1 MLSILWNYLLG
12 YVIIEVRGFSIE
24 RFLNLISKK
33 GIFIWD
39 LTETQRGAEMK
50 VSVKDFKK
58 LKPYTKKSKCH
69 IKIKGR
75 FGRPFIIKSLKK
87 RQLYILG
94 IIVFIVSLYTLS
106 SFIWLIEVSGNSRI
120 KTKDILSFC
129 ESKGFSVGSYKSSID
144 TDNLKKELKNHFPEI
159 SWITIEMKGTKASIE
174 LRETLPIIKNID
186 ASEPCDIAAKED
198 AIIESIITKRGS
210 PLVKKGDAVSKGD
223 ILVSGELLI
232 SEDENGTVK
241 NYTHSFAEIKGK
253 ITRKMTASVPFKY
266 NEKIYSGKEENLYNL
281 ELFGKKLKIYNPET
295 EFENY
300 DTYNSLG
307 QLKITD
313 DYPLPL
319 ILITTTYKEFYYKE
333 KVRTV
338 DEAKKRGEIL
348 INKQILE
355 TFDFN
360 TDIINKSYVY
370 EKTDKELIITAYV
383 TVISDIGEEQKI
395 ERSTSN

>member
-24 RFLNLISKK
+24 RFLNLTSKK

-58 LKPYTKKSKCH
+58 LKPYMKKSKCH
-69 IKIKGR
+69 IKIIGR
-75 FGRPFIIKSLKK
+75 FGGPFILNSLKK

-94 IIVFIVSLYTLS
+94 IIIFIASLYVLS
-106 SFIWLIEVSGNSRI
+106 SFIWLIEVNGNSRI

-129 ESKGFSVGSYKSSID
+129 ESKGFSIGSYKNSAD

-159 SWITIEMKGTKASIE
+159 SWITIEIKGTKASIS
-174 LRETLPIIKNID
+174 LRETLPLIKNID
-186 ASEPCDIAAKED
+186 TSEPCNITAKED
-198 AIIESIITKRGS
+198 AIIESIITKRGT

-232 SEDENGTVK
+232 SEDENGVIK
-241 NYTHSFAEIKGK
+241 NYTHSFAEIRARITKK
-253 ITRKMTASVPFKY
+253 ITVTVPFKY
-266 NEKIYSGKEENLYNL
+266 NEKLYSGKEQHLYNL
-281 ELFGKKLKIYNPET
+281 KLFGKDLKIYNPES

-300 DTYNSLG
+300 DTYTSFG
-307 QLKITD
+307 QLKVTD

-319 ILITTTYKEFYYKE
+319 ILLTTTYKEFNYTE
-333 KVRTV
+333 KTRTV
-338 DEAKKRGEIL
+338 EEAKKRGEIL
-348 INKQILE
+348 INKKILE

-360 TDIINKSYVY
+360 TDIINKSYIY
-370 EKTDKELIITAYV
+370 EKTDKNLTVTAYV
-383 TVISDIGEEQKI
+383 TVISDIGEEQKT
-395 ERSTSN
+395 ERSTPN

>member
-1 MLSILWNYLLG
+1 
-12 YVIIEVRGFSIE
+12 
-24 RFLNLISKK
+24 
-33 GIFIWD
+33 
-39 LTETQRGAEMK
+39 
-50 VSVKDFKK
+50 
-58 LKPYTKKSKCH
+58 
-69 IKIKGR
+69 
-75 FGRPFIIKSLKK
+75 
-87 RQLYILG
+87 
-94 IIVFIVSLYTLS
+94 
-106 SFIWLIEVSGNSRI
+106 
-120 KTKDILSFC
+120 
-129 ESKGFSVGSYKSSID
+129 
-144 TDNLKKELKNHFPEI
+144 
-159 SWITIEMKGTKASIE
+159 MKGTKASIE

-186 ASEPCDIAAKED
+186 ASEPCDITAKED
-198 AIIESIITKRGS
+198 AIIESIITNRGS

-232 SEDENGTVK
+232 SEDENGIVK

-266 NEKIYSGKEENLYNL
+266 NEKIYSGREENLYNL
-281 ELFGKKLKIYNPET
+281 EIFGKNMKIYNPET

-300 DTYNSLG
+300 DTYNSFG
-307 QLKITD
+307 QLKITE

-333 KVRTV
+333 KIRTI

-383 TVISDIGEEQKI
+383 TVISDIGEEQKT

>member
-33 GIFIWD
+33 GILIWD
-39 LTETQRGAEMK
+39 LTETRRGAEMK
-50 VSVKDFKK
+50 ISVKDFKK

-94 IIVFIVSLYTLS
+94 IIVFIISLYALS
-106 SFIWLIEVSGNSRI
+106 SFIWLIEVNGNSRI
-120 KTKDILSFC
+120 KTKDILIFC
-129 ESKGFSVGSYKSSID
+129 ESKGFSIGSYKSSVD

-186 ASEPCDIAAKED
+186 ASEPCDITAKED

-232 SEDENGTVK
+232 SEDENGIVK

-266 NEKIYSGKEENLYNL
+266 NEKIYSGREENLYNL
-281 ELFGKKLKIYNPET
+281 EIFGKNMKIYNPET

-300 DTYNSLG
+300 DTYNSFG
-307 QLKITD
+307 QLKITE

-333 KVRTV
+333 KIRTI

-370 EKTDKELIITAYV
+370 EKNDKELIITAYV
-383 TVISDIGEEQKI
+383 TVISDIGEEQKT